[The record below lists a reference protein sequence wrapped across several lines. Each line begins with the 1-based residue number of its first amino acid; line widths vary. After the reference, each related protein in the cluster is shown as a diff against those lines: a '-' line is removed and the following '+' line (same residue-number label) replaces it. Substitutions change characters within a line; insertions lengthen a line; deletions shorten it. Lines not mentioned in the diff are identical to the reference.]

1 MRIVAVSPFHDGS
14 ACEMVDGVVTQYYRE
29 ERLSRR
35 KHDAQPFLS
44 VEKIFQNT
52 TASPDAVVIA
62 SPDQYDPTLNVWQQY
77 LAKRSG
83 CNNVI
88 DMSNEHHLQ
97 HAHLAYYNSFFKECY
112 VIVADRIGSR
122 VADVF
127 REGESVYYFH
137 DGLVKMIYKN
147 FWLENTPNAEQLK
160 AFEEYKQNNSETHIT
175 YSKLGWCRFYEMA
188 TTVMNQHPLD
198 AGKAMGLSAYG
209 AHSYTD
215 LMKDFTIPNSSYSE
229 DVLLFGERVS
239 KWKDIDIAK
248 ELDIDNYIDYANVA
262 NAVQTSTQ
270 QALEYM
276 VGHLYNM
283 GQQKI
288 NNFAVTGGYAYNVVA
303 NGNLVKKYPSLNFYF
318 EPNADDGGNSIG
330 AAMAVYYWQTGNK
343 PNLLHDCFYHGIEHE
358 LNITDGID
366 YTNVDCAT
374 DLARGKIVATYYG
387 KAEAGPRALGHRS
400 ILHDPR
406 NPNAKET
413 VNEVKQREWYRP
425 FAACVLEEYA
435 HEWFSI
441 PKNFASP
448 HMTESYQVLKPTV
461 IPGVV
466 HVDGSCRIQTVNE
479 TNILYPILM
488 EFYKQTGV
496 PVLLNTSFNLHG
508 QPLIETPD
516 QAIDTL
522 RSTYI
527 DVLYFPKIEKC
538 LENKG

>member
-1 MRIVAVSPFHDGS
+1 
-14 ACEMVDGVVTQYYRE
+14 
-29 ERLSRR
+29 
-35 KHDAQPFLS
+35 
-44 VEKIFQNT
+44 
-52 TASPDAVVIA
+52 
-62 SPDQYDPTLNVWQQY
+62 
-77 LAKRSG
+77 
-83 CNNVI
+83 
-88 DMSNEHHLQ
+88 
-97 HAHLAYYNSFFKECY
+97 
-112 VIVADRIGSR
+112 
-122 VADVF
+122 
-127 REGESVYYFH
+127 
-137 DGLVKMIYKN
+137 
-147 FWLENTPNAEQLK
+147 
-160 AFEEYKQNNSETHIT
+160 
-175 YSKLGWCRFYEMA
+175 
-188 TTVMNQHPLD
+188 
-198 AGKAMGLSAYG
+198 
-209 AHSYTD
+209 
-215 LMKDFTIPNSSYSE
+215 MKDFTIPNSSYSE